1 MAINLQKGQRISLEK
16 SMTHALVGLGWDT
29 NRYDGGADFDLDA
42 SVFLLGE
49 NDKLLRDEDFVF
61 YNNLSGRDGAV
72 VHMGD
77 NLTGG
82 SDGDDEQ
89 IKIDFTKLPPEI
101 KKIAICVQIFAA
113 RTLVRYRMLISVS
126 QDFHARTMKLAKLC
140 FVSTLRRN
148 SPSRQHWSLQRS
160 ITETVNGS
168 SMPLH
173 QAIRVDWQLF
183 AAHSVQMSDKNR
195 NIACTV
201 SQCRHNLSECLYF
214 TVLGR
219 FYS

>member
-29 NRYDGGADFDLDA
+29 NKYDGGADFDLDA

-82 SDGDDEQ
+82 SDGDDE
-89 IKIDFTKLPPEI
+89 
-101 KKIAICVQIFAA
+101 
-113 RTLVRYRMLISVS
+113 
-126 QDFHARTMKLAKLC
+126 
-140 FVSTLRRN
+140 
-148 SPSRQHWSLQRS
+148 
-160 ITETVNGS
+160 
-168 SMPLH
+168 
-173 QAIRVDWQLF
+173 
-183 AAHSVQMSDKNR
+183 
-195 NIACTV
+195 
-201 SQCRHNLSECLYF
+201 
-214 TVLGR
+214 
-219 FYS
+219 